1 MRHSPAAGAPVHV
14 EEVGAMIRMAAT
26 CAACSGLLL
35 IGKVEVR
42 GNIANARTAA
52 VKRRILK
59 DDQSLAV
66 SAQMAPL
73 PGLMGVL
80 DREWEVVAADFGGL
94 RQRDCA

>member
-1 MRHSPAAGAPVHV
+1 
-14 EEVGAMIRMAAT
+14 MIRMATT

-35 IGKVEVR
+35 IGTVEVR

-59 DDQSLAV
+59 DDQSLAIG
-66 SAQMAPL
+66 AQMAPS

-80 DREWEVVAADFGGL
+80 DQEWEVVAADFGGL